1 MAKHVNDKV
10 YIYTSTCGSSVGVSM
25 LLRMKTFEKG
35 TRYQNVHLLIY
46 LSLIKCVWSS
56 ELCGHF
62 APRGSFLLQRQHILQ
77 IRASWS
83 AAPFERECSSSVSF
97 LFSESLRDA
106 GFKITQAFYKFL
118 ALLNGTGRIAKLLCE
133 WLLFL

>member
-46 LSLIKCVWSS
+46 LSLIKCV
-56 ELCGHF
+56 
-62 APRGSFLLQRQHILQ
+62 
-77 IRASWS
+77 
-83 AAPFERECSSSVSF
+83 
-97 LFSESLRDA
+97 
-106 GFKITQAFYKFL
+106 
-118 ALLNGTGRIAKLLCE
+118 
-133 WLLFL
+133 